1 MISIGGAVHFVILL
15 IVAALVFGLLFWL
28 LNYCESQFPGA
39 GVFFRVGRIILVILA
54 VLVLIGLLLSF
65 AGYPVIRP

>member
-1 MISIGGAVHFVILL
+1 MISLSGAVHFVILL

-28 LNYCESQFPGA
+28 LSYCESQFPSA

-54 VLVLIGLLLSF
+54 VLVLIGLLLDF